1 MIVYLNGAYSNFDEV
16 SIAPSNR
23 SFRYGDGLF
32 ESMRLVN
39 DHMLFWSHHY
49 SRFILGMDYLKIL
62 IPEAWQPKFFEEIIL
77 RLVKENNFKHAR
89 VRMMCF
95 RSGEGLYQSNSN
107 EPGLYIELQELDK
120 PYFHLNTKGLSLGL
134 FEEVKKPIQKLSSF
148 KTNNSLP
155 YVLAANYC
163 SENNLDDCLVLNTE
177 GRVAEVTSSNIFT
190 IKGSKIY
197 TPNDNEGGINGVMRT
212 VLTKLIKKIGLELE
226 KVEMSIEDV
235 KGADEVF
242 ITNASKGIQWI
253 EKFGESTYTSKLSS
267 MILAKLNER
276 VMKDSNL

>member
-1 MIVYLNGAYSNFDEV
+1 MVYINGEYSNIDEV
-16 SIAPSNR
+16 LIKPNNR

-39 DHMLFWSHHY
+39 DQMLFWSHHY

-95 RSGEGLYQSNSN
+95 RGGEGLYHSTSN

-120 PYFHLNTKGLSLGL
+120 PYFHLNTEGLTLGL
-134 FEEVKKPIQKLSSF
+134 FEEVKKPIQKLSTF

-155 YVLAANYC
+155 YILASNYC
-163 SENNLDDCLVLNTE
+163 SDNNLDDCLVLNTE
-177 GRVAEVTSSNIFT
+177 GRVAEVTSSNIFI
-190 IKGSKIY
+190 IKDSKIY
-197 TPNDNEGGINGVMRT
+197 TPNDDEGGINGVMRT
-212 VLTKLIKKIGLELE
+212 VLIKLFKKIGLELH
-226 KVEMSIEDV
+226 KVEMTIDDV
-235 KGADEVF
+235 TNADEVF
-242 ITNASKGIQWI
+242 ISNASSGIKWI

-276 VMKDSNL
+276 VMKDVG